1 VGVPGAA
8 VAAPWDVAVGRQK
21 VVAASRAAACASCTA
36 WPAREN
42 RTRVHLVTTDVSGLQ
57 SASSSG
63 EAAGPV
69 EAGSRPE
76 LPVLGQPVVR
86 ERADAARNRLRVLEA
101 AERLFAER
109 GVAGVTMDD
118 VAAAAGVG
126 KGTLY
131 RRFTDKGGLA
141 VALLDERER
150 ELQSAM
156 LSGPPPL
163 GPGAPPVERLE
174 AFVAAYLLLVDRQ
187 LDLVLMSQ
195 TSAPGARLRTGAHAL
210 WRQHCALLL
219 QAAAAD
225 DPHLRADLLLAGL
238 AAEQVRAWVR
248 EQGRRPADL
257 AHALVAAL
265 TAAGPPRPSR

>member
-1 VGVPGAA
+1 M
-8 VAAPWDVAVGRQK
+8 
-21 VVAASRAAACASCTA
+21 
-36 WPAREN
+36 
-42 RTRVHLVTTDVSGLQ
+42 
-57 SASSSG
+57 
-63 EAAGPV
+63 
-69 EAGSRPE
+69 
-76 LPVLGQPVVR
+76 LGQPVVR

-109 GVAGVTMDD
+109 GVASVTMDD
-118 VAAAAGVG
+118 IAAAAGVG

-150 ELQSAM
+150 ELQAAM

-163 GPGAPPVERLE
+163 GPGAPPAERLE

-195 TSAPGARLRTGAHAL
+195 TSAPGARLRTGAHAF

-219 QAAAAD
+219 RGAGAEDAD
-225 DPHLRADLLLAGL
+225 LRADLLLAGL
-238 AAEQVRAWVR
+238 AAEQASVWVR
-248 EQGRRPADL
+248 EQGRPAADL
-257 AHALVAAL
+257 ARSLVAAL
-265 TAAGPPRPSR
+265 TAPRP